1 MYRNVLLAYDGSLE
15 GAVALREGAILA
27 KKSGAKV
34 FLLSVV
40 PHLAGL
46 QVAEGVHGGVVAHE
60 LDRYREVLERGLDRL
75 RKLGFQP
82 VAKLAVGDPAR
93 VIGEFAKEV
102 SADLVV
108 VGHRKRN
115 LLERWWSG
123 DAGGYISDH
132 ISCSLLIARKF
143 VSDDAFEHEFA
154 KTLEP
159 TPAPPPT

>member
-1 MYRNVLLAYDGSLE
+1 MYRKVMLAYDGSLE

-27 KKSGAKV
+27 KKCGAEV

-60 LDRYREVLERGLDRL
+60 LDRYREVLERGVDRL
-75 RKLGFQP
+75 RKLGFEP
-82 VAKLAVGDPAR
+82 VSKLAVGDPAR
-93 VIGEFAKEV
+93 VIGEFAREIN
-102 SADLVV
+102 ADLVV

-115 LLERWWSG
+115 MLERWWSG

-132 ISCSLLIARKF
+132 ISCTLLIARTF
-143 VSDDAFEHEFA
+143 VSDTAFEHEFA
-154 KTLEP
+154 KTVH
-159 TPAPPPT
+159 PAPAPTA

>member
-1 MYRNVLLAYDGSLE
+1 MYKNVLLAYDGSLE

-27 KKSGAKV
+27 KKAGARV

-60 LDRYREVLERGLDRL
+60 LDRYREVLERGVDRL
-75 RKLGFQP
+75 RKLGFEP
-82 VAKLAVGDPAR
+82 VSKLAVGDPAR
-93 VIGEFAKEV
+93 VIGEFAREIN
-102 SADLVV
+102 ADLVV

-115 LLERWWSG
+115 MLERWWSG

-132 ISCSLLIARKF
+132 ISCTLLIARTF
-143 VSDDAFEHEFA
+143 VSDTAFEHEFA
-154 KTLEP
+154 KTVH
-159 TPAPPPT
+159 PAPAPTA

>member
-108 VGHRKRN
+108 VGHRKQSAFA
-115 LLERWWSG
+115 RWWSG
-123 DAGGYISDH
+123 PSGAYLVDH
-132 ISCSLLIARKF
+132 VGCSLLVGRNTI
-143 VSDDAFEHEFA
+143 SDAAFKAEMA
-154 KTLEP
+154 KIEV
-159 TPAPPPT
+159 AC